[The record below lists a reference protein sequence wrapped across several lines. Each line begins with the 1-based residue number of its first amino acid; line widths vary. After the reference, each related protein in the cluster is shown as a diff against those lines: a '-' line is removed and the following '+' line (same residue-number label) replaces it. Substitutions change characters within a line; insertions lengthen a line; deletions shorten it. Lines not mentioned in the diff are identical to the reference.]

1 MRVKSKSM
9 FVHRAFKSSRLLIPV
24 VAFAFLFVAGCDL
37 DREDARISANKVP
50 YPAPVDT
57 ATVPNA
63 PEPAPRVTPP
73 VLTATLGVGDP
84 APELHLDQWVLGSP
98 ADEGFNGKVHVVE
111 FWATWCGPC
120 RTSMPHISELQ
131 QHHGDSV
138 TFIGVTREDVATV
151 NKFLDTESPDG
162 RLWRD
167 VVQYRLA
174 TDAGDATNTAYM
186 KAAAQR
192 GIPTAFVV
200 GSDGNISWIGH
211 PARIDQPLQQVVD
224 GVL

>member
-1 MRVKSKSM
+1 
-9 FVHRAFKSSRLLIPV
+9 
-24 VAFAFLFVAGCDL
+24 
-37 DREDARISANKVP
+37 
-50 YPAPVDT
+50 
-57 ATVPNA
+57 
-63 PEPAPRVTPP
+63 
-73 VLTATLGVGDP
+73 
-84 APELHLDQWVLGSP
+84 
-98 ADEGFNGKVHVVE
+98 
-111 FWATWCGPC
+111 
-120 RTSMPHISELQ
+120 MPHISELQ